1 MAQTVNL
8 TDTIVLYVYKYV
20 GQKGS
25 PAILAIKRSPEV
37 NLRSPLRAGDEA
49 RQWRI
54 HSNFEN

>member
-8 TDTIVLYVYKYV
+8 TGTIVLYVYKYV

-49 RQWRI
+49 RQ
-54 HSNFEN
+54 